1 MERRKN
7 RLSTSPLVLPL
18 GLGPSRLLERS
29 VDTDYRA
36 CRCRKT
42 YAYELS
48 QLRLNLV
55 GARSSRAAPGWSGP
69 FSLQLVLL
77 FTSFLAGSFT
87 SESGFHTLFL
97 AGLQVEGVALDLL
110 DNVFLLHLA
119 LEPTQSVLEGFT
131 LLKSYFCQT
140 DTPPNPSGW
149 TEQLLQEF
157 DPKSR
162 GSGRIFQVV
171 VPIPRNTL
179 HFETFTACLAWGGA
193 ITSSLTAL
201 GRNK

>member
-1 MERRKN
+1 MERPF
-7 RLSTSPLVLPL
+7 LTSTSLALYEFSC
-18 GLGPSRLLERS
+18 GLAFEPEQPSH
-29 VDTDYRA
+29 A
-36 CRCRKT
+36 
-42 YAYELS
+42 
-48 QLRLNLV
+48 
-55 GARSSRAAPGWSGP
+55 
-69 FSLQLVLL
+69 F
-77 FTSFLAGSFT
+77 F
-87 SESGFHTLFL
+87 

-162 GSGRIFQVV
+162 GRG
-171 VPIPRNTL
+171 
-179 HFETFTACLAWGGA
+179 
-193 ITSSLTAL
+193 
-201 GRNK
+201 